1 MMVGT
6 IRIGIP
12 QPRAPKISKIESTK
26 LSDVFEQTSSVC
38 LNGSKRGRGRRGRGR
53 RGRGNR

>member
-6 IRIGIP
+6 ISIGIP
-12 QPRAPKISKIESTK
+12 QPRAPNISKIESTK

-38 LNGSKRGRGRRGRGR
+38 LNGSTCIDEKM
-53 RGRGNR
+53 